1 MIQVTV
7 SHTVAPELEARA
19 RTCAA
24 AWGLPFF
31 ERVAYSGL
39 PPGTFLV
46 LGGDGWTLRDGQGS
60 LRFSEGLARLR
71 IKRLQ
76 AGETDDVLVR
86 LCELKTGDHVLDC
99 TFGLGADAQVCA
111 HVVGGKGRVVG
122 VEKSLA
128 LWALASEGLKAQVQ
142 SLSRAPIEVRF
153 GDCVEYLRAQ
163 APQSFDC
170 VLFDPMFGKRKKA
183 SPAFEL
189 LRSHADHS
197 PLPAEAI
204 GLARRV
210 ARRWVVVKGAKYAG
224 DLERLGLTPEPL
236 SRYHE
241 VVWGRA
247 HGGIRGGDPAR
258 S

>member
-7 SHTVAPELEARA
+7 SHSVAPELVARA
-19 RTCAA
+19 RACAA
-24 AWGLPFF
+24 AWSLPFF
-31 ERVAYSGL
+31 ERAKSSGL
-39 PPGTFLV
+39 PTEGTFLV
-46 LGGDGWTLRDGQGS
+46 LGGDGWTLRDGNGS

-76 AGETDDVLVR
+76 AGEADDVLVK
-86 LCELKTGDHVLDC
+86 LCELKPKDHVLDC

-111 HVVGGKGRVVG
+111 HVVGGQGRVVG
-122 VEKSLA
+122 IEKSLA

-142 SLSRAPIEVRF
+142 SPTAAPIEVRW

-163 APQSFDC
+163 AAGSFDC

-189 LRSHADHS
+189 LRAHAEHS
-197 PLPAEAI
+197 PLPAEAV

-210 ARRWVVVKGAKYAG
+210 ARRWVVVKGARYTE
-224 DLERLGLTPEPL
+224 DLKRLGLRPEPQ
-236 SRYHE
+236 SRFTE
-241 VVWGRA
+241 VVWARVR
-247 HGGIRGGDPAR
+247 GGIG
-258 S
+258 